1 MEMGRKVGRT
11 MARKSRMKRRKSLP
25 VECPII
31 RILTR
36 LRESA
41 PSFTPGEGSS
51 RHGPTEGPSSRAP
64 NEEYEEESFYD
75 DDGDSIMS

>member
-1 MEMGRKVGRT
+1 
-11 MARKSRMKRRKSLP
+11 MKRRKCFL

-41 PSFTPGEGSS
+41 SFFTPGEGSS
-51 RHGPTEGPSSRAP
+51 HHGPTEGSSSRAP

-75 DDGDSIMS
+75 DDGDSIMG